1 MTKLKEQILTLRKKG
16 LAYDEIAKKIP
27 CSKGT
32 VSYHCGK
39 GVKEKTLLYQQ
50 DRRDGEPIIKKMG
63 NFRGKTY
70 GRLRDFQRRDSIK
83 GLKNR
88 MENNFTIDELR
99 EHIGD
104 NPTCYLTG
112 RPIDLSDTKSF
123 AFDHY
128 VPASRGGKN
137 ELSNLRIC
145 CSAANYAKNDM
156 LYEEFIQLCKEV
168 IQKHESK

>member
-1 MTKLKEQILTLRKKG
+1 MTKLKEQVLALRKKG
-16 LAYDEIAKKIP
+16 FAYDEIAKKIP

-63 NFRGKTY
+63 NFRANAY
-70 GRLRDFQRRDSIK
+70 GRLRDFQRRDSVK

-88 MENNFTIDELR
+88 MEKNFTIDELR

-104 NPTCYLTG
+104 NPSCYLTG
-112 RPIDLSDTKSF
+112 RQIDLSDTKSF
-123 AFDHY
+123 ALDHFIP
-128 VPASRGGKN
+128 VSKGGKN
-137 ELSNLRIC
+137 ELSNLRISC
-145 CSAANYAKNDM
+145 TQANHAKSDM
-156 LYEEFIQLCKEV
+156 LHEEFIQLCREV
-168 IQKHESK
+168 IKKHDSE